1 MTKKIKFLYNCIS
14 DKKRKKPNWN
24 QVSPENT
31 SVKTVWRQQDRLK
44 LYNGMLYRE
53 WIDVT
58 GKKINKKQKT
68 KENANVGTL
77 NMYTF
82 IIYLTKVN
90 IK

>member
-1 MTKKIKFLYNCIS
+1 
-14 DKKRKKPNWN
+14 
-24 QVSPENT
+24 
-31 SVKTVWRQQDRLK
+31 
-44 LYNGMLYRE
+44 MLYRE
-53 WIDVT
+53 WIDAT

-82 IIYLTKVN
+82 FIYLTKVN